1 MFGTDVLIADTEIRK
16 EILYI
21 EEKLIC
27 YKFHL
32 VGRLNRLLNQNTF
45 LLITYGAKLLNADWH
60 GWDRVHFFLISRA
73 LLVIRRA
80 WLLDVLSWLP
90 ASNGFWMGIS
100 EAYRFWVWSIIICHL
115 SIILTWKKIDTQQS
129 AVLWWKSKMIF
140 PSKNVSI
147 HSPWKKF
154 QWGRL
159 VSHGA

>member
-16 EILYI
+16 EILYN

-80 WLLDVLSWLP
+80 WVLDVLSWLP

-100 EAYRFWVWSIIICHL
+100 EAHRFWVWCKRGYFDS
-115 SIILTWKKIDTQQS
+115 SWRERKLTCNKAQYFGGRAKWFF
-129 AVLWWKSKMIF
+129 L
-140 PSKNVSI
+140 SKNVSI

-159 VSHGA
+159 VAHGG